1 MPSVSALP
9 GSGPIYG
16 TGTSDYSKKQ
26 NMTKEFKDPNT
37 YSSLWGPSPTIGLK
51 TLGYGYV
58 GDAQLNAYVNS
69 LKPQPDYGYGFNK
82 GGGFSFGPSA
92 TNTGAQLQFAK
103 NKAKFYGMIKNNPNM
118 TYNTQAA
125 NMKNGGLKNYLG
137 KALYNMM
144 MGNRPQGFGLFKP

>member
-16 TGTSDYSKKQ
+16 TGTSDYSKTQ
-26 NMTKEFKDPNT
+26 NMTKAFKDPNN
-37 YSSLWGPSPTIGLK
+37 YGLGFVNGKLTPYGQK
-51 TLGYGYV
+51 TLGYGYA

-69 LKPQPDYGYGFNK
+69 LKPQKDYVMGSYF
-82 GGGFSFGPSA
+82 PSMA
-92 TNTGAQLQFAK
+92 GSTDAQLQFAN

-125 NMKNGGLKNYLG
+125 NMKYGGLKSYLG

-144 MGNRPQGFGLFKP
+144 MANRPKGFGLVKI

>member
-26 NMTKEFKDPNT
+26 NVTKAFKDPNT
-37 YSSLWGPSPTIGLK
+37 YSSMWGTPTSIGLK
-51 TLGYGYV
+51 TLGYGYA

-69 LKPQPDYGYGFNK
+69 LKPQPNYSYGSNAS
-82 GGGFSFGPSA
+82 GGSFIGPSI
-92 TNTGAQLQFAK
+92 TNTDAQLQFAN
-103 NKAKFYGMIKNNPNM
+103 NKAKFYAMIKNNPNL
-118 TYNTQAA
+118 TYN
-125 NMKNGGLKNYLG
+125 MKSGGVNNYLG

-144 MGNRPQGFGLFKP
+144 MANKPKNNYLGIG

>member
-16 TGTSDYSKKQ
+16 TGTSDYSKTQ
-26 NMTKEFKDPNT
+26 NMTKAFKDPT
-37 YSSLWGPSPTIGLK
+37 HSIESFYKGLPNFGQK

-69 LKPQPDYGYGFNK
+69 LKPSGSMNPQ
-82 GGGFSFGPSA
+82 GGFGGYL
-92 TNTGAQLQFAK
+92 NTEMRNKQQQDFAK
-103 NKAKFYGMIKNNPNM
+103 NKASFYSMIKNNPNM

-125 NMKNGGLKNYLG
+125 NMKYGGLKNYLG
-137 KALYNMM
+137 EALYNMLM
-144 MGNRPQGFGLFKP
+144 ANKPKGFGLVKI